1 MRNRLD
7 LADLH
12 LFVHVAEALSLTR
25 AAELSGMSLASASNR
40 VRQLEEQLG
49 TKLLYRRTHGVSL
62 TAAGDALLLH
72 ARRVLRQLDHLQ
84 MDLRDFAVGLRG
96 HVRLYANTTS
106 ISGDLPEALGLFL
119 TQNPT
124 VTIDLK
130 EHLSADVVLA
140 LKQARADLGIV
151 AGEIDTEGLAV
162 HEFGHDDLVLA
173 VPKTHRLTARKQV
186 SFADTLEEY
195 HVTLSQSSAL
205 AGFISAQ
212 AQQLGADLQF
222 RLQMASFDSILRM
235 IEAGVGVGV
244 VPRSAAAR
252 YGRRGLFA
260 VVDLCDSWAIREL
273 KIVAKEAYNLPRS
286 AKYLLDFLVQWPQT
300 HRRRARYLQA
310 LWIGH

>member
-1 MRNRLD
+1 M
-7 LADLH
+7 
-12 LFVHVAEALSLTR
+12 
-25 AAELSGMSLASASNR
+25 
-40 VRQLEEQLG
+40 
-49 TKLLYRRTHGVSL
+49 
-62 TAAGDALLLH
+62 
-72 ARRVLRQLDHLQ
+72 
-84 MDLRDFAVGLRG
+84 
-96 HVRLYANTTS
+96 
-106 ISGDLPEALGLFL
+106 
-119 TQNPT
+119 
-124 VTIDLK
+124 
-130 EHLSADVVLA
+130 LA

-173 VPKTHRLTARKQV
+173 VPKTHRLTARRQV
-186 SFADTLEEY
+186 HFADTLEEY

-260 VVDLCDSWAIREL
+260 VVDLQDHWAIREL
-273 KIVAKEAYNLPRS
+273 KIVAKEVSSLPRS
-286 AKYLLDFLVQWPQT
+286 ARSLLDFLVQWPQA
-300 HRRRARYLQA
+300 HRRRARYRRL
-310 LWIGH
+310 